1 VTARDL
7 PPPTPVLK
15 VVRLLWAAARRRAA
29 GRARR
34 QQEIMGRCT
43 DKGADR
49 LGGLGRIA
57 VLLLMC
63 GVHAALGW
71 FGPRLAPSTGTV
83 EVVRVGKIALAA
95 QQWRLLDDLGAR
107 QKQVLAR
114 KQEVAAKPNP
124 RFEDRQV
131 IIKAERARDDA
142 MSRLVYETK
151 ANGRRLSAEEVATH
165 RAAVEQLFAQ
175 QGAAGFTR
183 IDDSF
188 ESQLRKSRETPMVIV
203 PIMGLVLACWL
214 GMLICQGEGLEL
226 DVQRRRHPMWEWLLS
241 HPIRPA
247 HAFYAELLAPLMANP
262 VYFAALL
269 FPWVLLGSIFGS
281 GPGFLAALC
290 IGLPIAVATS
300 GLNKATETWALL
312 RLGVRT
318 RGAVLGVISWVGY
331 VAMFVPLLTLQIDGV
346 KRPMAQLGAWLD
358 PGFPAWPVR
367 VLLWGWGDA
376 RSLVE
381 VVIAWW
387 VVAAALGALALWVT
401 QRATSRGL
409 QAPSETGGPAG
420 AKLLSVHSR
429 FGAHPLL
436 RKELLWLIRDKSA
449 VVQVILIPL
458 TIATTQAF
466 NFRGLYNLTNTGWS
480 AVCGV
485 AIICGTYFLLVL
497 GPRSLASE
505 GAALWLALT
514 WPRGLEDLLKAKAR
528 LWSRV
533 ANVVVGVILVVTAV
547 MFPEAWWK
555 IALVG
560 GGWLVFSSTLA
571 LKSVSLVTV
580 PSSSGEPEPPNRARH
595 WIAMVGTLA
604 FGTGVVTGS
613 WHVAIVGIVFSSLVA
628 VAMWQNLRARLPY
641 LFDRWSEQ
649 PVPAPSLLHATVG
662 IALLVEGIAV
672 FMGVAGAMGGASGL
686 WWARALGYGI
696 AGIFGCVFMQHFLS
710 GRGVSVSDILTWSGE
725 RRRFAPPQGM
735 ILGAGAGVG
744 LAVLAGLYMLALRWV
759 PAARDSLDEAAK
771 FAESHAG
778 AKPWIFL
785 MAVGFAPLAEEYF
798 FRGLLFRT
806 LDRELGD
813 WRAAVLSAAF
823 FAIFHPPLAWIP
835 VACLGLVTAWLFRNT
850 RHLLPCVVCHM
861 AYNAMLFVL
870 PA

>member
-7 PPPTPVLK
+7 PPPTPARS

-34 QQEIMGRCT
+34 QQEIMGRRSN
-43 DKGADR
+43 KGADG
-49 LGGLGRIA
+49 LGTLGRIG
-57 VLLLMC
+57 VLLLVC

-71 FGPRLAPSTGTV
+71 FGPRLARSTGPV
-83 EVVRVGKIALAA
+83 EVERGGKIALAA
-95 QQWRLLDDLGAR
+95 QQWHLLDDLGAR
-107 QKQVLAR
+107 QNEVVAR
-114 KQEVAAKPNP
+114 KQELAAKSNP

-142 MSRLVYETK
+142 MTRLVGDTK
-151 ANGRRLSAEEVATH
+151 PTGRRLSSEEVAMH
-165 RAAVEQLFAQ
+165 RTAVERQFAQ
-175 QGAAGFTR
+175 QGAAGFAR
-183 IDDSF
+183 FDDSL
-188 ESQLRKSRETPMVIV
+188 ENQLRKSRETPAVIV

-214 GMLICQGEGLEL
+214 GLLICQGEGLEL

-262 VYFAALL
+262 IYFAALL
-269 FPWVLLGSIFGS
+269 FPWVLLGSIFGG
-281 GPGFLAALC
+281 GPGFGAALC
-290 IGLPIAVATS
+290 IGLPMAVVTS
-300 GLNKATETWALL
+300 ALNKSTETWALL
-312 RLGVRT
+312 RLGART
-318 RGAVLGVISWVGY
+318 RGALLGLISWVGY
-331 VAMFVPLLTLQIDGV
+331 VAMFVPLLTLQAEGLA
-346 KRPMAQLGAWLD
+346 RPLARLGAWLE
-358 PGFPAWPVR
+358 PWVPAWPVR
-367 VLLWGWGDA
+367 ALILGWGDT
-376 RSLVE
+376 RSLSE
-381 VVIAWW
+381 VVISWW

-401 QRATSRGL
+401 QRATSHGL
-409 QAPSETGGPAG
+409 QAPSENGGPAG
-420 AKLLSVHSR
+420 AQLLSVRSR
-429 FGAHPLL
+429 FGARPLL

-458 TIATTQAF
+458 TIAATQAF
-466 NFRGLYNLTNTGWS
+466 NFRGLYTMTTTSWS
-480 AVCGV
+480 SVCGL
-485 AIICGTYFLLVL
+485 AIICGTYFLLLL

-533 ANVVVGVILVVTAV
+533 ANAVVGVILVVTAV
-547 MFPEAWWK
+547 MFPAAWWK

-580 PSSSGEPEPPNRARH
+580 PSSSGEPEPPNRARQ

-604 FGTGVVTGS
+604 FGTGVVTGA
-613 WHVAIVGIVFSSLVA
+613 WHVAVVGIVFSSLVA

-662 IALLVEGIAV
+662 IALLVECIAV
-672 FMGVAGAMGGASGL
+672 FMGIAGVMGGASAL
-686 WWARALGYGI
+686 WLARALGYGI
-696 AGIFGCVFMQHFLS
+696 AGILGSVLMQKFLS
-710 GRGVSVSDILTWSGE
+710 ERGVSVRDVLTWTGE
-725 RRRFAPPQGM
+725 RRRFALPQSVA
-735 ILGAGAGVG
+735 LGACAGAG
-744 LAVLAGLYMLALRWV
+744 LAVCAALYVMALHWV
-759 PAARDSLDEAAK
+759 PAARESLDEAAK
-771 FAESHAG
+771 FASSHAG
-778 AKPWIFL
+778 AKPWIL
-785 MAVGFAPLAEEYF
+785 LIAVGFAPLAEEYF
-798 FRGLLFRT
+798 FRGLLYRT

-813 WRAAVLSAAF
+813 WRAVVLSAAF

-835 VACLGLVTAWLFRNT
+835 VAGLGLVTAWLFRNT

-861 AYNAMLFVL
+861 VYNATLFVL
-870 PA
+870 PT